1 MDAELR
7 YVLEDKLE
15 YVLVDKIYEDN
26 HEYLLLSEVDN
37 YENICIREQKED
49 GLYTLTEDK
58 FVEVLTKFLEKNK
71 DLFE

>member
-26 HEYLLLSEVDN
+26 HEYLILSEVDN
-37 YENICIREQKED
+37 YENICLREQKED

-58 FVEVLTKFLEKNK
+58 FVEILTKFLEKNK